1 MLQPSQKSLSFA
13 VSIDNQYEEI
23 SQKLAKR
30 LALPLHNVALSEQS
44 HSRQNLS
51 ESSRINSE
59 SFDYVLRYEPSNNKD
74 EPPCLTLFA
83 TSGELGGAITIDF
96 CGGKSEHR
104 RRFGGGRG
112 QPLAK
117 AVGLKG
123 GASPTVV
130 DATAGLGKDAF
141 VIANLGAQVML
152 VERSPI
158 LAALLADGLGRASDN
173 AELKSIVTNQMNLV
187 TADAIE
193 WLCNLPAEQYPD
205 VVYMDPMYPHRNKSA
220 LVKKEMRVLRELV
233 GDDEDASQLLHV
245 ALTCAK
251 RRVTVK
257 RPRAAPILSGSIL
270 NNRKPNSTVESKNT
284 RYDIYVP

>member
-1 MLQPSQKSLSFA
+1 MLQHPQKPLSFA
-13 VSIDNQYEEI
+13 ISVNNQNI
-23 SQKLAKR
+23 STSQTLAKK
-30 LALPLHNVALSEQS
+30 LSLPLCSLTDIGLSPKTCETY
-44 HSRQNLS
+44 
-51 ESSRINSE
+51 
-59 SFDYVLRYEPSNNKD
+59 DYVLRYEFSKESGRPY
-74 EPPCLTLFA
+74 LTLVA
-83 TSGELGGAITIDF
+83 TSGKLGGAITIDF
-96 CGGKSEHR
+96 CGGKTEHR

-117 AVGLKG
+117 AIGLKG
-123 GASPTVV
+123 NATPTVI

-152 VERSPI
+152 IERSPI
-158 LAALLADGLGRASDN
+158 LTALLEDGLGRASHDP
-173 AELKSIVTNQMNLV
+173 EIKTIVTDRMNLV

-193 WLCNLPAEQYPD
+193 WLTNLPIEQYPD

-233 GDDEDASQLLHV
+233 GDDEDACQLLHV
-245 ALTCAK
+245 ALSCAK
-251 RRVTVK
+251 HRVTVK
-257 RPRAAPILSGSIL
+257 RPRTAPILNGSVL

>member
-1 MLQPSQKSLSFA
+1 MLLHSQNPLSFA
-13 VSIDNQYEEI
+13 VAADIQDKDR
-23 SQKLAKR
+23 SQTLAKK
-30 LALPLHNVALSEQS
+30 LSLPLCSLVPGGPSAE
-44 HSRQNLS
+44 
-51 ESSRINSE
+51 ICE
-59 SFDYVLRYEPSNNKD
+59 SFDYVLRYEPNKKD
-74 EPPCLTLFA
+74 EEPYLSLYA
-83 TSGELGGAITIDF
+83 TSGKLGGAITIDF
-96 CGGKSEHR
+96 CGGKTQHR
-104 RRFGGGRG
+104 RHFGGGRG

-117 AVGLKG
+117 AIGLKG
-123 GASPTVV
+123 GVNPTVV

-152 VERSPI
+152 IERSPI
-158 LAALLADGLGRASDN
+158 LAALLEDGLGRASHN
-173 AELKSIVTNQMNLV
+173 PELKTIVTDCMNLV

-193 WLCNLPAEQYPD
+193 WLTNLPTEQYPD

-233 GDDEDASQLLHV
+233 GEDEDASQLLHV

-257 RPRAAPILSGSIL
+257 RPRTAPILSGSIL